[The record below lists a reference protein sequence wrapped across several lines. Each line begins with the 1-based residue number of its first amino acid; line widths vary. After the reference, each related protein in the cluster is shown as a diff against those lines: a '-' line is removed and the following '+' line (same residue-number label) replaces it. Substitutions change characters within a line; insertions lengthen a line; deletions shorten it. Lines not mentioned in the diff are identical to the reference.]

1 MTTPP
6 RFSLVKPTTQ
16 TPFHIDFTW
25 WKDHDSNWRVY
36 LLSCLC
42 EEHQAAYQ
50 NLEGETWIDWIDPET
65 AEVQTLDGLQHILV
79 THCARQPE
87 FVTNFTTV
95 VDTADTPIPYWCNNT
110 ANYADDTTTNYED
123 LGIVLSSYPSI
134 GGNGYIKNIHD
145 TPDWG
150 FLPSEHQAA
159 AGYFRDYWYPSSSA
173 GWGVLSSGGL
183 WTYGSMYGP
192 FALYGYYSSAST
204 ALGAS
209 SRLLCF

>member
-95 VDTADTPIPYWCNNT
+95 VD
-110 ANYADDTTTNYED
+110 
-123 LGIVLSSYPSI
+123 GVFRVL
-134 GGNGYIKNIHD
+134 
-145 TPDWG
+145 
-150 FLPSEHQAA
+150 LA
-159 AGYFRDYWYPSSSA
+159 AGNTPMAPAELAEKLDRPAETILRTLA
-173 GWGVLSSGGL
+173 GPQVYKGIRPV
-183 WTYGSMYGP
+183 
-192 FALYGYYSSAST
+192 ST
-204 ALGAS
+204 
-209 SRLLCF
+209 R

>member
-95 VDTADTPIPYWCNNT
+95 VD
-110 ANYADDTTTNYED
+110 
-123 LGIVLSSYPSI
+123 GVFRVL
-134 GGNGYIKNIHD
+134 
-145 TPDWG
+145 
-150 FLPSEHQAA
+150 LA
-159 AGYFRDYWYPSSSA
+159 AGNTPMTPAELAEKLDRPAETILRTLA
-173 GWGVLSSGGL
+173 GPHVYKGIRPV
-183 WTYGSMYGP
+183 
-192 FALYGYYSSAST
+192 ST
-204 ALGAS
+204 
-209 SRLLCF
+209 R